1 MNNIKTFENFNNKDI
16 FTYLKNN
23 DIDQYDLAQL
33 LKNDNFKKVI
43 KKEIKD
49 HLFIDDRYQ
58 DLEWY
63 AICKK

>member
-1 MNNIKTFENFNNKDI
+1 MYYHLIKEQFLFI
-16 FTYLKNN
+16 KNA
-23 DIDQYDLAQL
+23 DL
-33 LKNDNFKKVI
+33 F
-43 KKEIKD
+43 IKD